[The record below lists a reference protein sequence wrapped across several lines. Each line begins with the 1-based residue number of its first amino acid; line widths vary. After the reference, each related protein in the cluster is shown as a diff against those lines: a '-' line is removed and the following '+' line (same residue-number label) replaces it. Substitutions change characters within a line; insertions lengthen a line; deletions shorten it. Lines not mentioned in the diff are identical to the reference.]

1 MYGKLEALD
10 REVHANLKLDPVK
23 SVAPRVAGMNSI
35 FITAIEF
42 QDACREFPIVFVRAG
57 EPVNGRQEIAP
68 LAVLGLKP
76 GSNLFVKGDEWTGNY
91 VPAYVRRYPFAM
103 ARIEGAGDNLA
114 ICFDREWG
122 AFSNEAGEAL
132 FANGEPTEF
141 LLNAKKFLEHFE
153 QETERTRLVCQK
165 LAELDL
171 FTDMRFE
178 ASLPDGE
185 KLDVEGFLALNEE
198 KYHALTDA
206 QVLELHRLG
215 LIALIEM
222 HRVSMGN
229 MNRLANRY
237 IAPPAA

>member
-1 MYGKLEALD
+1 M
-10 REVHANLKLDPVK
+10 
-23 SVAPRVAGMNSI
+23 
-35 FITAIEF
+35 
-42 QDACREFPIVFVRAG
+42 
-57 EPVNGRQEIAP
+57 
-68 LAVLGLKP
+68 
-76 GSNLFVKGDEWTGNY
+76 
-91 VPAYVRRYPFAM
+91 
-103 ARIEGAGDNLA
+103 
-114 ICFDREWG
+114 
-122 AFSNEAGEAL
+122 

-185 KLDVEGFLALNEE
+185 KLDVGRLPGAERREIPR
-198 KYHALTDA
+198 ALTDA